1 MPRAWLRRGE
11 HGFTL
16 IEIFIAMA
24 IIAILAAVAVPT
36 YQRYIEKTRVSRAA
50 QEIGAISAAIQQ
62 STMDTNTLPDSLEQI
77 REARNDPWGR
87 PYQYYNLQAKKG
99 NGGARKDKKLAPL
112 NSDFDLY
119 SLGKDGQSMS
129 QLNNKVSRDDV
140 VRARDGKYI
149 GLAEDFDP

>member
-1 MPRAWLRRGE
+1 MPGSWLRRRE
-11 HGFTL
+11 RGFTL
-16 IEIFIAMA
+16 MEILIVVAIMIA
-24 IIAILAAVAVPT
+24 LAAVAIPS
-36 YQRYIEKTRVSRAA
+36 YQRYVEKARVSRAT
-50 QEIGAISAAIQQ
+50 QEIGAIASAIQQ
-62 STMDTNTLPDSLEQI
+62 AAIDNNELPGSLDEIKQ
-77 REARNDPWGR
+77 AFTDPWGR

-119 SLGKDGQSMS
+119 SLGKDGLSKP
-129 QLNNKVSRDDV
+129 QLNNKESRDDV